1 MQECSSCTLI
11 AEKFAM
17 TLPQILGGQGF
28 CRLLVLIAV
37 SFEYSTVYFL
47 SIFMVLYIL
56 ALTNIFLFIF
66 QINQERYLWE
76 QLAHNN

>member
-11 AEKFAM
+11 AENFAM
-17 TLPQILGGQGF
+17 TSPQILAGQGF
-28 CRLLVLIAV
+28 SRLLVLIAV
-37 SFEYSTVYFL
+37 YFEYSTVCFL
-47 SIFMVLYIL
+47 SIFMILYIL

-66 QINQERYLWE
+66 QINQERYLRK